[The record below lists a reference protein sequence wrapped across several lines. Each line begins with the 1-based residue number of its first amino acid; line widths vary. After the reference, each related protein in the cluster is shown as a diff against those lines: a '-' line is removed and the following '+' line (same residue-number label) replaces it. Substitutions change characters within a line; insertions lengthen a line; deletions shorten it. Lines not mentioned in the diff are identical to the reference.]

1 MFVVALVAGP
11 LLIAQAPT
19 LGATLVLTIYV
30 LSVVALFGI
39 SAAFHRKD
47 WSPDARRWMRRAD
60 HSAIFV
66 AIAGT
71 YTTVAGLALEGWA
84 KLFVLCL
91 VWAGAATGIVL
102 RQVWLDAPKWV
113 VALPAIVV
121 GWSAL
126 AVVPQLVRAVGGVG
140 FVLILVGGIFY
151 TVGSAGVRASLARSD
166 PPCLRVSRGFPRL
179 HRGGSDLAIHSNR
192 RVRASTCVISRRQDP
207 VLPPGAPPDDVSSPL
222 ERRRPTRLGLR
233 HS

>member
-1 MFVVALVAGP
+1 MPSSQTLDGDRPVTKQKPILRGWIHLGMFVVALVAGP

-71 YTTVAGLALEGWA
+71 YTAVAGLALEGWA

-126 AVVPQLVRAVGGVG
+126 AVVPQLVRAVGSVG

-151 TVGSAGVRASLARSD
+151 TVGALVYALRWPDPIPHVFGYHEVFHACTVVGATLQFIAIAGYALPRA
-166 PPCLRVSRGFPRL
+166 
-179 HRGGSDLAIHSNR
+179 
-192 RVRASTCVISRRQDP
+192 
-207 VLPPGAPPDDVSSPL
+207 
-222 ERRRPTRLGLR
+222 
-233 HS
+233 